1 MGTHLASRA
10 DPNLCGT
17 LKDLVVKGHHFCN
30 LHSNGSGGKTFER
43 ESKDDEISHGGDWVT
58 GRCKFSVL
66 LLKFFYKS
74 EIM

>member
-1 MGTHLASRA
+1 M
-10 DPNLCGT
+10 
-17 LKDLVVKGHHFCN
+17 
-30 LHSNGSGGKTFER
+30 FER